1 MRSHFSIKS
10 GKCLVNPGY
19 GIIIGLP
26 PCNPFLL
33 LLLQKWYIIFIVC
46 STQICPEAQ
55 KLFTMKTSSFFRI
68 LLPFVAI
75 FSFLGCEKNDDPTQA
90 GTAKVAVVHSAAG
103 VGAIDVLLNGSQVNT
118 TGIPFGSATG
128 VMGNPYF
135 SVTTG
140 INNLRINTA
149 GNTLFQSNFLA
160 NANTNYSVFAY
171 DTLGTGAGAA
181 ALLVSDAIIT
191 LGTDT
196 AQIRLIHL
204 SHDAGAIDVEFIQPG
219 SSTLVAD
226 SVTFIGSNPNSVL
239 LSTFQKVRSGD
250 YTFNI
255 KINGTSI
262 LILTANINIANGK
275 SYTFYVKGSRLAGVA
290 SPFAFGFGQ
299 LLHN

>member
-1 MRSHFSIKS
+1 
-10 GKCLVNPGY
+10 
-19 GIIIGLP
+19 
-26 PCNPFLL
+26 
-33 LLLQKWYIIFIVC
+33 
-46 STQICPEAQ
+46 
-55 KLFTMKTSSFFRI
+55 MKTNLFLRI
-68 LLPFVAI
+68 LLPLGSI
-75 FSFLGCEKNDDPTQA
+75 FLFLGCEKNDDPTQA
-90 GTAKVAVVHSAAG
+90 GTAKVAVVHAAAG
-103 VGAIDVLLNGSQVNT
+103 VGAIDVLLNGTQVNT
-118 TGIPFGSATG
+118 TGISFGSASG

-135 SVTTG
+135 TVTSG

-171 DTLGTGAGAA
+171 DTLGTGAGSA
-181 ALLVSDAIIT
+181 ALLMSDVILA
-191 LGTDT
+191 LGSDT
-196 AQIRLIHL
+196 AQVRLLHL
-204 SHDAGAIDVEFIQPG
+204 SHNAGAIDIEFIQPG
-219 SSTLVAD
+219 SITLVAD

-239 LSTFQKVRSGD
+239 LSKFQKIRSGD

-275 SYTFYVKGSRLAGVA
+275 SYTFYVNGSRSAGVA